1 MKKFKWRLG
10 RTVFSVLI
18 ILSLALLLFGCGQ
31 QAATE
36 EDQGEQSANQPAKVY
51 KLKCN
56 VVLGPGTGIW
66 KSGEEWAKRVKE
78 ASGGQLDITLYPPGA
93 LIGATDAL
101 EALSKGVIDLNYS
114 TSEYW
119 AGKDTAFSFVT
130 YLPGG
135 FEKPI
140 QHDFWLYRRGGID
153 LVRELYAKYNAYL
166 LALPY
171 YPAEYLM
178 TREPVKSIN
187 DIKGKK
193 LVFSGAMPHALFTK
207 LGASTIFMP
216 TSERVTSLERGVI
229 DGGDLGIP
237 STTVAIG
244 ADRVAKYMLRPSLH
258 QPSSALELIIN
269 KQVWDSL
276 PKNLQNILELES
288 YELAWRCYRESLDL
302 DLKALSEMRAGGL
315 QEFTLPE
322 SEVKQVRKLAM
333 ECWEEEAAKTELGKK
348 ILDSQ
353 VAVMKELGLLE

>member
-1 MKKFKWRLG
+1 MKRIKLWPGVTIF
-10 RTVFSVLI
+10 T
-18 ILSLALLLFGCGQ
+18 ALVVLLFLLAGCGQ
-31 QAATE
+31 QDSTDKA
-36 EDQGEQSANQPAKVY
+36 QSEQSVNQSAKVF

-66 KSGEEWAKRVKE
+66 KSAEEWVDRVKE
-78 ASGGQLDITLYPPGA
+78 VSNGQLDITLYTPGS
-93 LIGATDAL
+93 LIGATDGL
-101 EALSKGVIDLNYS
+101 EALGKGVIDLNYS
-114 TSEYW
+114 TAEYW
-119 AGKDTAFSFVT
+119 AGKDTAYSFVT

-135 FEKPI
+135 FENPL
-140 QHDFWLYRRGGID
+140 QHDFWLYRRGGIE
-153 LVRELYAKYNAYL
+153 LVRELYSQSNAYL

-178 TREPVKSIN
+178 TREPIKSIN

-193 LVFSGAMPHALFTK
+193 LVFSGAMPPALFNK

-216 TSERVTSLERGVI
+216 TSERVTSLERAVI

-237 STTVAIG
+237 STTISIG
-244 ADRVAKYMLRPSLH
+244 GDRAAKYMLRPSLH
-258 QPSSALELIIN
+258 QPSSALELAIN

-276 PKNLQNILELES
+276 PKILQNILESES
-288 YELAWRCYRESLDL
+288 YELAWSCYRESLDL
-302 DLKALSEMRAGGL
+302 DLKALEEMRANGL
-315 QEFTLPE
+315 QEFTLPDA
-322 SEVKQVRKLAM
+322 EVMQVRELAI